1 MNWWGKLIGTG
12 VGMLGGPIG
21 ALAGAA
27 IGHLYDDDDP
37 TPQNEKKAKVLYL
50 AYFFSCAAKI
60 AKADGGVSATEIETT
75 ENLMVRFGL
84 DAKTKEFC
92 KNVFRKAKA
101 SKRSIDEDFQEVG
114 KLIGFDQN
122 IAASFIGGLFEIARS
137 NGSNINKLQ
146 IRYLIRA
153 EERFK
158 VQEGLVR
165 SWLKHG
171 YTPQYESPDNQISL
185 EQAYEVLNV
194 SANSSSAAVK
204 KAYYAKAADFHPD
217 KLKSKDLPKEFIEF
231 ANSELAKI
239 NLAYEKIRSAKITNL
254 TNL

>member
-1 MNWWGKLIGTG
+1 
-12 VGMLGGPIG
+12 MLGGPIG

-37 TPQNEKKAKVLYL
+37 TPQNEKKARVLYL

-137 NGSNINKLQ
+137 NGPNINKLQ

-254 TNL
+254 

>member
-37 TPQNEKKAKVLYL
+37 TPQNEKKARVLYL

-101 SKRSIDEDFQEVG
+101 SKRSIDEDYQEVG

-137 NGSNINKLQ
+137 NGPNINKLQ
-146 IRYLIRA
+146 IRFLIRA

-158 VQEGLVR
+158 IEGGLVR
-165 SWLKHG
+165 TWLKHG
-171 YTPQYESPDNQISL
+171 YTPQQESPDTQISL

-194 SANSSSAAVK
+194 SANSSSAVVK

-217 KLKSKDLPKEFIEF
+217 KLKSKDLPREFIEF

-239 NLAYEKIRSAKITNL
+239 NLAYEKIRSAKITSL
-254 TNL
+254 

>member
-254 TNL
+254 

>member
-1 MNWWGKLIGTG
+1 
-12 VGMLGGPIG
+12 MLGGPIG

-122 IAASFIGGLFEIARS
+122 IAASFIGGLFEIASS
-137 NGSNINKLQ
+137 NGPNINKLQ

-254 TNL
+254 

>member
-21 ALAGAA
+21 ALVGAA

-158 VQEGLVR
+158 VQEGLIR

-254 TNL
+254 

>member
-37 TPQNEKKAKVLYL
+37 TPQNEKKARVLYL

-101 SKRSIDEDFQEVG
+101 SKRSIDEDYQEVG

-137 NGSNINKLQ
+137 NGPNINKLQ
-146 IRYLIRA
+146 IRFLIRA

-158 VQEGLVR
+158 IEGGLVR
-165 SWLKHG
+165 TWLKHG
-171 YTPQYESPDNQISL
+171 YTPQQESPDNQISL

-217 KLKSKDLPKEFIEF
+217 KLKSKDLPREFIEF

-239 NLAYEKIRSAKITNL
+239 NLAYEKIRSAKITSH
-254 TNL
+254 

>member
-37 TPQNEKKAKVLYL
+37 TPQNEKKARVLYL

-101 SKRSIDEDFQEVG
+101 SKRSIDEDYQEVG

-137 NGSNINKLQ
+137 NGPNINKLQ
-146 IRYLIRA
+146 IRFLIRA

-158 VQEGLVR
+158 IEGGLVR
-165 SWLKHG
+165 TWLKHG
-171 YTPQYESPDNQISL
+171 YTPQQESPDNQISL

-217 KLKSKDLPKEFIEF
+217 KLKSKDLPREFIEF

-239 NLAYEKIRSAKITNL
+239 NLAYEKIRSAKITSL
-254 TNL
+254 

>member
-101 SKRSIDEDFQEVG
+101 SKRSIG

-254 TNL
+254 

>member
-37 TPQNEKKAKVLYL
+37 TPQNEKKARVLYL

-137 NGSNINKLQ
+137 NGPNINKLQ

-171 YTPQYESPDNQISL
+171 YTPQHESPDNQISL

-254 TNL
+254 

>member
-1 MNWWGKLIGTG
+1 
-12 VGMLGGPIG
+12 MLGGPIG

-37 TPQNEKKAKVLYL
+37 TPQNEKKARVLYL

-60 AKADGGVSATEIETT
+60 AKADGGVSASEIETT

-122 IAASFIGGLFEIARS
+122 IAASLIGGLFEIARS
-137 NGSNINKLQ
+137 NGPNINKLQ
-146 IRYLIRA
+146 LRYLIRA

-158 VQEGLVR
+158 VKGGLVR

-171 YTPQYESPDNQISL
+171 YTPQQESPDTQISL
-185 EQAYEVLNV
+185 EQAYAVLNV

>member
-1 MNWWGKLIGTG
+1 
-12 VGMLGGPIG
+12 MLGGPIG

-137 NGSNINKLQ
+137 NGPNINKLQ

-254 TNL
+254 

>member
-37 TPQNEKKAKVLYL
+37 TPQNEKKARVLYL

-254 TNL
+254 

>member
-1 MNWWGKLIGTG
+1 
-12 VGMLGGPIG
+12 MLGGPIG

-254 TNL
+254 

>member
-37 TPQNEKKAKVLYL
+37 TPQNEKKARILYL

-75 ENLMVRFGL
+75 ENLMLRFGL

-92 KNVFRKAKA
+92 KNVFRKAKT
-101 SKRSIDEDFQEVG
+101 SRRSIDEDFKEVA
-114 KLIGFDQN
+114 KLIGFDQK
-122 IAASFIGGLFEIARS
+122 IAASFIGGLFEIAS
-137 NGSNINKLQ
+137 SDGPNINKLQ
-146 IRYLIRA
+146 ASYLFRA

-158 VQEGLVR
+158 VQDGLVR
-165 SWLKHG
+165 TWLKQG
-171 YTPQYESPDNQISL
+171 YTPQQETPDTQISL
-185 EQAYEVLNV
+185 EQAYEVLNI

-239 NLAYEKIRSAKITNL
+239 NLAYETIKSAKITSL
-254 TNL
+254 

>member
-1 MNWWGKLIGTG
+1 
-12 VGMLGGPIG
+12 MLGGPIG

-37 TPQNEKKAKVLYL
+37 TPQNEKKARILYL

-75 ENLMVRFGL
+75 ENLIVRFGL
-84 DAKTKEFC
+84 DAKTEEFC
-92 KNVFRKAKA
+92 KNVFRKAKT
-101 SKRSIDEDFQEVG
+101 SRRSIDEDFKEVA
-114 KLIGFDQN
+114 KLIGLDKH
-122 IAASFIGGLFEIARS
+122 IATSFIGGLFEIAS
-137 NGSNINKLQ
+137 ANGPNINKLQ
-146 IRYLIRA
+146 VSYLFRA

-171 YTPQYESPDNQISL
+171 YTPQHESPETQISL
-185 EQAYEVLNV
+185 EQAYEILNV
-194 SANSSSAAVK
+194 STSASGAEVK

-217 KLKSKDLPKEFIEF
+217 KLKSKDLPEEFTEF

-239 NLAYEKIRSAKITNL
+239 NLAYETIKSVKTTRL
-254 TNL
+254 

>member
-37 TPQNEKKAKVLYL
+37 TPQNEKKARILYL

-60 AKADGGVSATEIETT
+60 AKADGGVSATEIEMT

-254 TNL
+254 

>member
-1 MNWWGKLIGTG
+1 
-12 VGMLGGPIG
+12 MLGGPIG

-37 TPQNEKKAKVLYL
+37 TPQNEKKARVLYL

-101 SKRSIDEDFQEVG
+101 SKRSIDEDYQEVG

-137 NGSNINKLQ
+137 NGPNINKLQ
-146 IRYLIRA
+146 IRFLIRA

-158 VQEGLVR
+158 IEGGLVR
-165 SWLKHG
+165 TWLKHG
-171 YTPQYESPDNQISL
+171 YTPQQESPDTQISL

-217 KLKSKDLPKEFIEF
+217 KLKSKDLPREFIEF

-239 NLAYEKIRSAKITNL
+239 NLAYEKIRSAKITSL
-254 TNL
+254 

>member
-37 TPQNEKKAKVLYL
+37 TPQNEKKARVLYL

-60 AKADGGVSATEIETT
+60 AKADGVVSATEIETT

-254 TNL
+254 

>member
-1 MNWWGKLIGTG
+1 
-12 VGMLGGPIG
+12 MLGGPIG

-37 TPQNEKKAKVLYL
+37 TPQNEKKARVLYL

-101 SKRSIDEDFQEVG
+101 SKRSIDEDYQEVG

-122 IAASFIGGLFEIARS
+122 IAASFIGGLFEIAMS
-137 NGSNINKLQ
+137 NGPNINKLQ
-146 IRYLIRA
+146 IRFLIRA

-158 VQEGLVR
+158 IEGGLVR
-165 SWLKHG
+165 TWLKHG
-171 YTPQYESPDNQISL
+171 YTPQQESPDTKISL

-217 KLKSKDLPKEFIEF
+217 KLKSKDFPREFIEF
-231 ANSELAKI
+231 AKSELAKI
-239 NLAYEKIRSAKITNL
+239 NLAYEKIRSAKITSL
-254 TNL
+254 

>member
-37 TPQNEKKAKVLYL
+37 TPQNEKKARILYL

-75 ENLMVRFGL
+75 ENLMGRFGL
-84 DAKTKEFC
+84 DEKTEEFC

-101 SKRSIDEDFQEVG
+101 SRRSIDEDLKEAG
-114 KLIGFDQN
+114 RLIGFDKN

-137 NGSNINKLQ
+137 NGPNINKLQ
-146 IRYLIRA
+146 LRYLIRA

-158 VQEGLVR
+158 IQDGLIQ

-171 YTPQYESPDNQISL
+171 YTPHQEGPDTQISL
-185 EQAYEVLNV
+185 EQAYEVLNI
-194 SANSSSAAVK
+194 SANASGAEVK

-217 KLKSKDLPKEFIEF
+217 KLKSKDLPEKFTEF

-239 NLAYEKIRSAKITNL
+239 NLAYETIKSAKMTRL
-254 TNL
+254 

>member
-60 AKADGGVSATEIETT
+60 AKADGGVSATEIETS

-254 TNL
+254 

>member
-1 MNWWGKLIGTG
+1 L
-12 VGMLGGPIG
+12 
-21 ALAGAA
+21 
-27 IGHLYDDDDP
+27 
-37 TPQNEKKAKVLYL
+37 
-50 AYFFSCAAKI
+50 
-60 AKADGGVSATEIETT
+60 
-75 ENLMVRFGL
+75 
-84 DAKTKEFC
+84 
-92 KNVFRKAKA
+92 
-101 SKRSIDEDFQEVG
+101 
-114 KLIGFDQN
+114 
-122 IAASFIGGLFEIARS
+122 IGGLFEIARS
-137 NGSNINKLQ
+137 NGPNINKLQ
-146 IRYLIRA
+146 LRYLIRA

-158 VQEGLVR
+158 VKGGLVR

-171 YTPQYESPDNQISL
+171 YTPQQESPDTQISL

>member
-194 SANSSSAAVK
+194 SANSPSAAVK

-254 TNL
+254 

>member
-137 NGSNINKLQ
+137 NGPNINKLQ

-254 TNL
+254 

>member
-37 TPQNEKKAKVLYL
+37 TPQNEKKARILYL

-75 ENLMVRFGL
+75 ENLIVRFGL
-84 DAKTKEFC
+84 DAKTEEFC
-92 KNVFRKAKA
+92 KNVFRKAKT
-101 SKRSIDEDFQEVG
+101 SRRSIDEDFKEVG
-114 KLIGFDQN
+114 KLIGFDKN
-122 IAASFIGGLFEIARS
+122 IATSFIGGLFEIARS
-137 NGSNINKLQ
+137 NGPNINKLQ
-146 IRYLIRA
+146 MSYLFRA

-171 YTPQYESPDNQISL
+171 YSPQRESPETQISL
-185 EQAYEVLNV
+185 EQAYEILNV
-194 SANSSSAAVK
+194 STSASGAEVK

-217 KLKSKDLPKEFIEF
+217 KLKSKDLPDEFTEF

-239 NLAYEKIRSAKITNL
+239 NLAYETIKSVKMTRL
-254 TNL
+254 